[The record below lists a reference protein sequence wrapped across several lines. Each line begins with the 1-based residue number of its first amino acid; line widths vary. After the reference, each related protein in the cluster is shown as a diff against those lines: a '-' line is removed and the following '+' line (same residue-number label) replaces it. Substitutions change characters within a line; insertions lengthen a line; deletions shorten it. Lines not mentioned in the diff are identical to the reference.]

1 MIRKASFKSLRV
13 PQGSIFGP
21 ILFNLCINNLFFFI
35 EDAELANFPD
45 DNSVYVGSKDLTEL
59 LEILR
64 KEWKTEINWFKTNKM
79 IANPNKFRSM
89 IISSIKDLSKSN
101 VLNINGVELNMESS
115 AKLLGIEIYNKLY
128 FEKYISYICK
138 KASNQLNVIYRLQK
152 FMRHKKKEEIINIS
166 CIQILITAVLFGTS
180 VLKSPKIKWK
190 KFMKGV

>member
-1 MIRKASFKSLRV
+1 
-13 PQGSIFGP
+13 
-21 ILFNLCINNLFFFI
+21 
-35 EDAELANFPD
+35 
-45 DNSVYVGSKDLTEL
+45 
-59 LEILR
+59 
-64 KEWKTEINWFKTNKM
+64 
-79 IANPNKFRSM
+79 M

-128 FEKYISYICK
+128 FEKYISNICK

-152 FMRHKKKEEIINIS
+152 FMKHKKKEEIINIS

>member
-1 MIRKASFKSLRV
+1 MIRKASFKSLGV

-79 IANPNKFRSM
+79 IANPNKF
-89 IISSIKDLSKSN
+89 
-101 VLNINGVELNMESS
+101 
-115 AKLLGIEIYNKLY
+115 
-128 FEKYISYICK
+128 
-138 KASNQLNVIYRLQK
+138 
-152 FMRHKKKEEIINIS
+152 
-166 CIQILITAVLFGTS
+166 
-180 VLKSPKIKWK
+180 
-190 KFMKGV
+190 

>member
-1 MIRKASFKSLRV
+1 MIRKASFKSLGV

-79 IANPNKFRSM
+79 IANQNKFRSM
-89 IISSIKDLSKSN
+89 IISSIKDLSKSA
-101 VLNINGVELNMESS
+101 VLNINGVKLTMESF

-128 FEKYISYICK
+128 FEKYISNICK
-138 KASNQLNVIYRLQK
+138 KASNQLNAIFRLQM
-152 FMRHKKKEEIINIS
+152 FMRHKKK
-166 CIQILITAVLFGTS
+166 
-180 VLKSPKIKWK
+180 K
-190 KFMKGV
+190 K